1 MKSGK
6 CISHIYILFSSTT
19 IYAWKRTRQVSFF
32 NLQWYHAQTRQE
44 NRKGTVRVVV
54 NSDLVE
60 SLEAVWS
67 TT

>member
-1 MKSGK
+1 MKIRK
-6 CISHIYILFSSTT
+6 YISHIFILFYSTT
-19 IYAWKRTRQVSFF
+19 IYAWRRTWQVFVF
-32 NLQWYHAQTRQE
+32 NLQWDHAQTRRE
-44 NRKGTVRVVV
+44 TRKGTVRVVV